1 MYPSSIVRKNNII
14 GNIMKNINSF
24 RLIVIVAFIMIFI
37 CSCSSDKDEPNQDVS
52 SLPILIIDKTVYEIS
67 GEAQMLVI
75 SFKSNDV
82 PIDLQIMGASWIN
95 QISTRSIDVEDRTI
109 SLNIDL
115 NSGNE
120 TRNGLLT
127 IFAGNKPNRLSKVIS
142 VRQAPLK

>member
-1 MYPSSIVRKNNII
+1 MYNFKLKNT
-14 GNIMKNINSF
+14 MKTFRFLWTCLLMVAMFISF
-24 RLIVIVAFIMIFI
+24 

-67 GEAQMLVI
+67 GEAQTLVI

-95 QISTRSIDVEDRTI
+95 QISTRSIDVEDKTI